1 LQKGTRK
8 MEQTGQP
15 SSASASS
22 QAVNKTLRPRVAR
35 KTAVPATLRE
45 KREMCMPTLSKP
57 TEILQKNKNGPVLR
71 FFCALAFT
79 ALSVFAAS
87 VAAQNAEHS
96 PGWVVLPV
104 EEYRALHE
112 RAYPIER
119 EPEPPPV
126 EATLTRVDYDLRING
141 ESAGAGELASGRA
154 TLTIDVLK
162 DGWVRVPIPAGLL
175 VREARLDGKL
185 VSLVSGGIGKGGS
198 QLSALLSHAG
208 RAVLLLDIALPV
220 VSSAGEESIAL
231 PSAASGVTRASV
243 QLPRQGVDI
252 RLTGGLLSEK
262 SESGAESKWVA
273 YGRGNEALAFT
284 WRRKTEDHRATQPL
298 RLRGSLTELLG
309 LGEDATSI
317 NAEVNLEVTQGAAR
331 EAKVQIP
338 DKVTVNQVLGAM
350 VADWEVKGGEL
361 SVTFLE
367 PVEQTARFVIT
378 GETRN
383 PREGEIGVPLLR
395 LLNAERETGG
405 VAVEVLG
412 AGEIKDIKTEGL
424 ESADATDLG
433 ELVANRQSPSLAAFR
448 FRAGEKITRSL
459 DLNIARYTPQAVLMA
474 NVEEARYQVLVSSE
488 GKTFVQARYAVR
500 NNQRNFLKITLP
512 AGATLWS
519 ASLSGKPVRP
529 GQAPDGSVLLPLD
542 KARAGEEAPPF
553 AVEVVYLMRGNAWND
568 KGQFALAL
576 PALDLPVSR
585 TGLLLY
591 HPPLFKVTA
600 EPGTFRS
607 EPYENPVSAALA
619 PVLEDSRRVG
629 GIGGGAGINSP
640 QPPPPPAT
648 PQPYD
653 SDLKDESK
661 SKRPQSE
668 TEALLDKFKIDSLAG
683 KRAGILP
690 IHVSF
695 PAFGPSLFLVSE
707 LTGENQ
713 TPSAVLNFQRDK
725 KAGGK

>member
-1 LQKGTRK
+1 
-8 MEQTGQP
+8 
-15 SSASASS
+15 
-22 QAVNKTLRPRVAR
+22 
-35 KTAVPATLRE
+35 
-45 KREMCMPTLSKP
+45 MPTLSKQY
-57 TEILQKNKNGPVLR
+57 EILRTMKNRRVFLV
-71 FFCALAFT
+71 FCAFAFA
-79 ALSVFAAS
+79 ALSVL
-87 VAAQNAEHS
+87 VPNTAAQNADHA

-112 RAYPIER
+112 RAYPMER

-126 EATLTRVDYDLRING
+126 EATLTRVDYDLRVVVRPTAGG
-141 ESAGAGELASGRA
+141 ESAGPIEIASGRA

-185 VSLVSGGIGKGGS
+185 VSLVPGAVNKGGS

-220 VSSAGEESIAL
+220 ASSAGEESITL
-231 PSAASGVTRASV
+231 PSASSGVTRASL
-243 QLPRQGVDI
+243 QLPRQGVDL

-273 YGRGNEALAFT
+273 YGRGNESLAFI

-317 NAEVNLEVTQGAAR
+317 NAEVSLEVTQGEAQV
-331 EAKVQIP
+331 AKVKIP
-338 DKVTVNQVLGAM
+338 DQVTVNQVLGAM

-378 GETRN
+378 GETRM
-383 PREGEIGVPLLR
+383 PREGKIGVPLLR

-412 AGEIKDIKTEGL
+412 AGEIKDLKTEGL

-433 ELVANRQSPSLAAFR
+433 EMVANRQSPSLAAFR
-448 FRAGEKITRSL
+448 FRTGEKVARSL
-459 DLNIARYTPQAVLMA
+459 SVSIARYTPQAVLMA
-474 NVEEARYQVLVSSE
+474 NVEEARYQVLVSRE

-519 ASLSGKPVRP
+519 ASLSGRPVRP

-553 AVEVVYLMRGNAWND
+553 AIEVVYLVRGAAWND
-568 KGQFALAL
+568 KGQFALSL

-591 HPPLFKVTA
+591 HPPLFKMTP
-600 EPGTFRS
+600 EPGAFRS
-607 EPYENPVSAALA
+607 APYENPVSAAL
-619 PVLEDSRRVG
+619 VLQEDGRKVVGMAG
-629 GIGGGAGINSP
+629 GIAGVP
-640 QPPPPPAT
+640 QPPPT
-648 PQPYD
+648 PQLSD
-653 SDLKDESK
+653 SDVKDESRL
-661 SKRPQSE
+661 KRPQDP
-668 TEALLDKFKIDSLAG
+668 TEALLDKFKADSLAG

-690 IHVSF
+690 IHVDF

-707 LTGENQ
+707 LTQENQ
-713 TPSAVLNFQRDK
+713 VPSAVLTFQRDK

>member
-1 LQKGTRK
+1 
-8 MEQTGQP
+8 
-15 SSASASS
+15 
-22 QAVNKTLRPRVAR
+22 
-35 KTAVPATLRE
+35 
-45 KREMCMPTLSKP
+45 MPTLSKQY
-57 TEILQKNKNGPVLR
+57 EIVRTSKNGAVLGL
-71 FFCALAFT
+71 FCALAF
-79 ALSVFAAS
+79 AWLLVFAAN
-87 VAAQNAEHS
+87 ACAQNAEHS

-141 ESAGAGELASGRA
+141 EAAWTGELASGRA

-185 VSLVSGGIGKGGS
+185 VSLVAVGSGKGGN
-198 QLSALLSHAG
+198 QFSALLSHAG
-208 RAVLLLDIALPV
+208 RAVLMLDIALPV
-220 VSSAGEESIAL
+220 ASSAGEESIAL

-262 SESGAESKWVA
+262 SETGAESKWVA

-284 WRRKTEDHRATQPL
+284 WRQKTEDHRATQPL

-309 LGEDATSI
+309 LGEDTTSI

-361 SVTFLE
+361 TVTFLE
-367 PVEQTARFVIT
+367 PVEQTVRFVIT
-378 GETRN
+378 GETRS
-383 PREGEIGVPLLR
+383 PREGEIGIALLC
-395 LLNAERETGG
+395 LLNTERETGG

-412 AGEIKDIKTEGL
+412 AGEIKDVKTEGL

-433 ELVANRQSPSLAAFR
+433 EMVANRQSPSLAAFR
-448 FRAGEKITRSL
+448 FRTGEKIARL
-459 DLNIARYTPQAVLMA
+459 LNVNIARYTPQAVLMA

-519 ASLSGKPVRP
+519 ASLSGKSVRP
-529 GQAPDGSVLLPLD
+529 GQAPDGGVLLPLD
-542 KARAGEEAPPF
+542 KARAGEDAPPF
-553 AVEVVYLMRGNAWND
+553 TVEVVYLIRGTAWND
-568 KGQFALAL
+568 KGQFAFAL

-591 HPPLFKVTA
+591 HPPFFKVTA
-600 EPGTFRS
+600 EPGAFRPA
-607 EPYENPVSAALA
+607 PYENPVSAALA
-619 PVLEDSRRVG
+619 PPSVNTGFAAGVG
-629 GIGGGAGINSP
+629 GGIA
-640 QPPPPPAT
+640 PPPKPPS
-648 PQPYD
+648 QPFD

-661 SKRPQSE
+661 ANRPQSE
-668 TEALLDKFKIDSLAG
+668 TEALLDRFKTDSLAG

-690 IHVSF
+690 IRVDF
-695 PAFGPSLFLVSE
+695 PAFGPSMFLVSE

-713 TPSAVLNFQRDK
+713 APSAVLSFQRDK

>member
-1 LQKGTRK
+1 
-8 MEQTGQP
+8 
-15 SSASASS
+15 
-22 QAVNKTLRPRVAR
+22 
-35 KTAVPATLRE
+35 
-45 KREMCMPTLSKP
+45 MPTLTKQH
-57 TEILQKNKNGPVLR
+57 EILRMMKNGPIFGL
-71 FFCALAFT
+71 FY
-79 ALSVFAAS
+79 VFAFAAVLAS
-87 VAAQNAEHS
+87 AANAMAQNGEHS

-119 EPEPPPV
+119 EPEPPLV

-141 ESAGAGELASGRA
+141 EAAGAGELASGRA

-162 DGWVRVPIPAGLL
+162 DGWVRVPIPAGLP

-185 VSLVSGGIGKGGS
+185 VSLVSSSGGKNGS
-198 QLSALLSHAG
+198 QLSALLSHEG

-220 VSSAGEESIAL
+220 ASSAGEESIAL

-243 QLPRQGVDI
+243 RLPRQGVDI

-262 SESGAESKWVA
+262 SESEAGSKWVA
-273 YGRGNEALAFT
+273 YGRGNEAMAFT

-338 DKVTVNQVLGAM
+338 DGVTVNQVLGAM
-350 VADWEVKGGEL
+350 VADWEVKGSEL

-367 PVEQTARFVIT
+367 PAEQTARFVIT
-378 GETRN
+378 GETRS
-383 PREGEIGVPLLR
+383 PREGDIGIPLLR

-412 AGEIKDIKTEGL
+412 AGEIKGIKTEGL

-433 ELVANRQSPSLAAFR
+433 EMVANRQSPSLAAFR
-448 FRAGEKITRSL
+448 FRTGEKIARSL
-459 DLNIARYTPQAVLMA
+459 NVDIARYTPQAVLMA
-474 NVEEARYQVLVSSE
+474 NVEEARYQVLISSE

-519 ASLSGKPVRP
+519 ASLSGRAVRP
-529 GQAPDGSVLLPLD
+529 GQSRDGGVLLPLD
-542 KARAGEEAPPF
+542 KARAGEDVPPF
-553 AVEVVYLMRGNAWND
+553 VVEVVYLTRGNAWND
-568 KGQFALAL
+568 KGQFIL
-576 PALDLPVSR
+576 PLPTLDLPVSR

-591 HPPLFKVTA
+591 HPPLFKMTATA
-600 EPGTFRS
+600 ERGAFRS
-607 EPYENPVSAALA
+607 VPYENPVSAALA
-619 PVLEDSRRVG
+619 APEEDARRG
-629 GIGGGAGINSP
+629 SGGAGGIAGIPKPPLASP
-640 QPPPPPAT
+640 L
-648 PQPYD
+648 D
-653 SDLKDESK
+653 SAAKDES
-661 SKRPQSE
+661 RPKVPQD
-668 TEALLDKFKIDSLAG
+668 TTAALLDKFKADSLTG

-690 IHVSF
+690 IRVDF

-713 TPSAVLNFQRDK
+713 APSAVLSFQRDK

>member
-1 LQKGTRK
+1 MLTLLKQHEIFRTIKNR
-8 MEQTGQP
+8 
-15 SSASASS
+15 
-22 QAVNKTLRPRVAR
+22 AVLPVFCAF
-35 KTAVPATLRE
+35 AFATL
-45 KREMCMPTLSKP
+45 S
-57 TEILQKNKNGPVLR
+57 
-71 FFCALAFT
+71 FLA
-79 ALSVFAAS
+79 ANVG
-87 VAAQNAEHS
+87 AQNTEHS

-112 RAYPIER
+112 KAYPIER

-141 ESAGAGELASGRA
+141 ESAGSGGLASGRA

-175 VREARLDGKL
+175 VRDARLDGKL
-185 VSLVSGGIGKGGS
+185 VSLVASAGGKGGS
-198 QLSALLSHAG
+198 QLSALLSRAG
-208 RAVLLLDIALPV
+208 RTVLLLDIALPV
-220 VSSAGEESIAL
+220 ASVAGEESITL
-231 PSAASGVTRASV
+231 PSAVSGVTRASV
-243 QLPRQGVDI
+243 ELPRQGVDI

-262 SESGAESKWVA
+262 SESGAASKWVA

-317 NAEVNLEVTQGAAR
+317 NAEVNLEVTQGSAR

-378 GETRN
+378 GETRS
-383 PREGEIGVPLLR
+383 PREGEIGVPVLR

-433 ELVANRQSPSLAAFR
+433 EMVANRQSPSLAAFR
-448 FRAGEKITRSL
+448 FRTAEKIARSL
-459 DLNIARYTPQAVLMA
+459 NVTIMRYTPQAVLMA

-519 ASLSGKPVRP
+519 ASLSGRAVRP

-553 AVEVVYLMRGNAWND
+553 AVEVVYLMRGTAWND
-568 KGQFALAL
+568 KGQFALTL

-591 HPPLFKVTA
+591 HPPLFKVIP
-600 EPGTFRS
+600 ERGTFRS
-607 EPYENPVSAALA
+607 APYENPVCLALTA
-619 PVLEDSRRVG
+619 TNVSTGFGAGVTG
-629 GIGGGAGINSP
+629 GIV
-640 QPPPPPAT
+640 PPPPPAT
-648 PQPYD
+648 PQPD
-653 SDLKDESK
+653 SSGLKDESK
-661 SKRPQSE
+661 LKRPQSE
-668 TEALLDKFKIDSLAG
+668 TEALLDKFKTDSLTG

-690 IHVSF
+690 IRVDF

-713 TPSAVLNFQRDK
+713 SPSAVLSFQRDK

>member
-1 LQKGTRK
+1 MCTLTKQYKTIRTIKDLLVLG
-8 MEQTGQP
+8 MF
-15 SSASASS
+15 SA
-22 QAVNKTLRPRVAR
+22 
-35 KTAVPATLRE
+35 
-45 KREMCMPTLSKP
+45 
-57 TEILQKNKNGPVLR
+57 
-71 FFCALAFT
+71 FAFA
-79 ALSVFAAS
+79 ALSVIAAN
-87 VAAQNAEHS
+87 AAGQNTEHS

-126 EATLTRVDYDLRING
+126 EATLTRVDYDLRISG
-141 ESAGAGELASGRA
+141 EAAGAGELASGHA

-185 VSLVSGGIGKGGS
+185 VSLVTGAGGKGGS

-220 VSSAGEESIAL
+220 ASSAGEESIAL

-262 SESGAESKWVA
+262 SESGSESKWVA
-273 YGRGNEALAFT
+273 YGRGNEALAFS
-284 WRRKTEDHRATQPL
+284 WRRKTEDHRASQPL

-350 VADWEVKGGEL
+350 VADWEVRGGEL

-367 PVEQTARFVIT
+367 PVEQNARFVIT
-378 GETRN
+378 GETRS
-383 PREGEIGVPLLR
+383 PREGEIGIPLLR

-433 ELVANRQSPSLAAFR
+433 EMVANRQSPSLAAFR
-448 FRAGEKITRSL
+448 FRSGEKTMRSL
-459 DLNIARYTPQAVLMA
+459 NVNIARYTPQAVLMA

-500 NNQRNFLKITLP
+500 NNERNFLKITLP

-519 ASLSGKPVRP
+519 ASLSGRAVRP
-529 GQAPDGSVLLPLD
+529 GQAPDGGVLLPLD

-553 AVEVVYLMRGNAWND
+553 AVEVVYLVRGTVWND

-576 PALDLPVSR
+576 PALDLPISR

-600 EPGTFRS
+600 EPGSFRS
-607 EPYENPVSAALA
+607 VPYENPISAAFIA
-619 PVLEDSRRVG
+619 PQEDGRRIAGSAG
-629 GIGGGAGINSP
+629 GMVATEAPGTPA
-640 QPPPPPAT
+640 PP
-648 PQPYD
+648 D
-653 SDLKDESK
+653 SDLKDEAK
-661 SKRPQSE
+661 LKRPQSE
-668 TEALLDKFKIDSLAG
+668 TEALLDKFKTDSLAG

-690 IHVSF
+690 IRVDF

-713 TPSAVLNFQRDK
+713 APSAVLSFQRDK